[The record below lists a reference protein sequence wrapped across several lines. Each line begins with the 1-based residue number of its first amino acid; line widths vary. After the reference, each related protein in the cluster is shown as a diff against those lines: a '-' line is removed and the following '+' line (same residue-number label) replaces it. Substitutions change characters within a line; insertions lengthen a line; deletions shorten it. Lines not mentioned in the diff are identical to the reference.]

1 MTDDRWSQR
10 ESDVTD
16 ALRAL
21 YAAPADERYWDA
33 LEARILAH
41 VARSGNGSEGW
52 WSALAEMAR
61 PALAAAAILVLVA
74 GAAVVHTRQLEAR
87 NAYASVISAAVPP
100 SVESSARL
108 SSTPDGDATVNYI
121 LSH

>member
-1 MTDDRWSQR
+1 MTDDRWSR
-10 ESDVTD
+10 ETELTD

-21 YAAPADERYWDA
+21 YAPPTEASYWDT
-33 LEARILAH
+33 LEARILAR
-41 VARSGNGSEGW
+41 VARGGDGERW

-61 PALAAAAILVLVA
+61 PALAAAAILVLLA
-74 GAAVVHTRQLEAR
+74 GAAVVHTQQLEAR
-87 NAYASVISAAVPP
+87 NAYASVISAAPP
-100 SVESSARL
+100 SVESAARL

>member
-1 MTDDRWSQR
+1 MTHDRWTSGDA
-10 ESDVTD
+10 ELTN

-41 VARSGNGSEGW
+41 VARGGSERW
-52 WSALAEMAR
+52 WSALADMAR

-74 GAAVVHTRQLEAR
+74 GAAVVHTRQLDAR
-87 NAYASVISAAVPP
+87 NAYASVISAAPP

-108 SSTPDGDATVNYI
+108 SSTPDGDATINYI